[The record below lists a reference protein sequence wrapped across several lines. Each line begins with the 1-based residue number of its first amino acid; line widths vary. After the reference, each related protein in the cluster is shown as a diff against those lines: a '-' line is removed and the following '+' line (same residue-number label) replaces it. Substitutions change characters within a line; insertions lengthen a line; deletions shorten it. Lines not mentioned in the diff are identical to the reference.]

1 MDNITEIKIK
11 YTMQKLTTQKST
23 NIIKLNNNTYIPF
36 QLHQLP
42 DYYQEISLSDQFKAK
57 GYIYINQ
64 HALKSYNKDTHTLN
78 RDLDYRLRR

>member
-1 MDNITEIKIK
+1 MSNSIK
-11 YTMQKLTTQKST
+11 TNQL
-23 NIIKLNNNTYIPF
+23 NIITLNNKTYIPF

-42 DYYQEISLSDQFKAK
+42 DYYQEISLSDQFKLK

>member
-1 MDNITEIKIK
+1 MSNFKIDS
-11 YTMQKLTTQKST
+11 ST

-42 DYYQEISLSDQFKAK
+42 DYYQEISLVDQFKLK

-64 HALKSYNKDTHTLN
+64 LALKSYNKDIHTLN
-78 RDLDYRLRR
+78 KDLNYRLNR

>member
-1 MDNITEIKIK
+1 MSKLKISP
-11 YTMQKLTTQKST
+11 ST
-23 NIIKLNNNTYIPF
+23 NIIKLNNKTYIPF

-42 DYYQEISLSDQFKAK
+42 DYYQEISLSDQFKLK

>member
-1 MDNITEIKIK
+1 MSNFKTDS
-11 YTMQKLTTQKST
+11 ST

-57 GYIYINQ
+57 GYVYINEL
-64 HALKSYNKDTHTLN
+64 ALKSYNKDIHTLN
-78 RDLDYRLRR
+78 KDLDYTQRR

>member
-42 DYYQEISLSDQFKAK
+42 DYYQEIKLVDQFKAK